1 MLPSCAFQKAGARA
15 PPKLFQ
21 GGLSSFSVIPGTM
34 QRILDVRG
42 GSRCSFLP
50 SRYAQ
55 LVCASKLPWS
65 QWQHAV
71 KIQTISKNHAL
82 GESGSAGV
90 PGRHWSQTHQARSPS
105 RLAWATCGLRAAWR
119 LPSSDL
125 AVHNTASSHF
135 ASSAPGPPPQ
145 PSSAA
150 QPSSKCGGEEP
161 CMGQKAGQRRS
172 LTAGPRL
179 CQGKGHPNPTNGT
192 RSCQARYGKFLM
204 VLVLIAMA
212 PD

>member
-1 MLPSCAFQKAGARA
+1 MLHLVRPPKGWTSWSFCPSINAQFFFRFFLHVMHSDLCLCTPLTLLHPSVPLPQSCLGARCCIEQSSA
-15 PPKLFQ
+15 PPVGGIELFQ
-21 GGLSSFSVIPGTM
+21 GGLSSFSVI
-34 QRILDVRG
+34 
-42 GSRCSFLP
+42 
-50 SRYAQ
+50 
-55 LVCASKLPWS
+55 
-65 QWQHAV
+65 
-71 KIQTISKNHAL
+71 
-82 GESGSAGV
+82 
-90 PGRHWSQTHQARSPS
+90 
-105 RLAWATCGLRAAWR
+105 
-119 LPSSDL
+119 
-125 AVHNTASSHF
+125 
-135 ASSAPGPPPQ
+135 

-161 CMGQKAGQRRS
+161 CMGQKAGQCRS